1 MNFTDTINSIDWS
14 KNIIMLVIY
23 TSIIMIC
30 FNAYLLPIVEEH
42 KDYAIGQKRINNL
55 FNKID
60 SEALNLE
67 EQFKLQFH
75 QNKDVYNS
83 IRKTIDIKDI
93 ENYLSKYIENIKVEL
108 KDIRKDGDLN
118 ITTLRVSGSIE
129 KSENIIDAINKLNN
143 LDNSVK
149 ISFPFT
155 IKKNKNKLDVD
166 LYIQLFF
173 TTYQIDL
180 IILN

>member
-14 KNIIMLVIY
+14 KNIVMLVIY

-60 SEALNLE
+60 SEASNLE
-67 EQFKLQFH
+67 EQFKLQFN
-75 QNKDVYNS
+75 QNKYVYDS
-83 IRKTIDIKDI
+83 IRKTIDIKDV

-108 KDIRKDGDLN
+108 KGTKKDGDLN
-118 ITTLRVSGSIE
+118 ITTLHVSGSIE

-149 ISFPFT
+149 ISFPLT
-155 IKKNKNKLDVD
+155 MKKNQNKLNID

-173 TTYQIDL
+173 TTHQIEV
-180 IILN
+180 